1 MYLLVNLLFIQG
13 LPYICHQGQL
23 PFGHNEHD
31 GGNDDDDD
39 AKKGFSGKWNKHDTN
54 KYFTCNKICFG
65 VEGTIEFG
73 AML

>member
-39 AKKGFSGKWNKHDTN
+39 AKKGFSGK
-54 KYFTCNKICFG
+54 
-65 VEGTIEFG
+65 
-73 AML
+73 